1 MIVFNIKIDISPR
14 KENAMKYKSGERTK
28 QQIIDTAFR
37 LIAEKGY
44 DAMSIDDI
52 MSEIGKTK
60 GSFYTHFQ
68 SKEDLLYEVM
78 ETRLDREFGAIA
90 EETLKKLTDDR
101 CDVREIIRE
110 MLGRVYQGSSG
121 SDPAL
126 WAAATYQVFLMS
138 RKNPVVREWLL
149 EQYRAWEE
157 FMSTVIR
164 RGQELGQIRSDVDAR
179 VIGNLIIGVFQG
191 YEIRSTVDPELDVF
205 EQRHLYEAFFIKEQE
220 TP

>member
-1 MIVFNIKIDISPR
+1 M
-14 KENAMKYKSGERTK
+14 MKYQSGERTK

-78 ETRLDREFGAIA
+78 RTRLDRKFEAIA
-90 EETLKKLTDDR
+90 EETLTKLEEEQ
-101 CDVREIIRE
+101 CDVREIIRQ
-110 MLGRVYQGSSG
+110 MLEQVYQGSIG

-126 WAAATYQVFLMS
+126 WASTFYQVYLMH
-138 RKNPVVREWLL
+138 RKNPVIQKWLQ

-157 FMSTVIR
+157 FMSTLIR
-164 RGQELGQIRSDVDAR
+164 RGQELGQIRSDIDAR
-179 VIGNLIIGVFQG
+179 IIGNLIVGAFQG

-205 EQRHLYEAFFIKEQE
+205 EQQHLYEAFFIKESE

>member
-1 MIVFNIKIDISPR
+1 
-14 KENAMKYKSGERTK
+14 MKYKSGERTK

-78 ETRLDREFGAIA
+78 RTRLDRKFGEIA
-90 EETLKKLTDDR
+90 EVTLKKLADDR

-110 MLGRVYQGSSG
+110 MLGKVYQGSAG
-121 SDPAL
+121 SDPVLWSAAL
-126 WAAATYQVFLMS
+126 YQVFLMHH
-138 RKNPVVREWLL
+138 KNPVVREWIQ

-157 FMSTVIR
+157 FMSTLIR
-164 RGQELGQIRSDVDAR
+164 RGQELGQIRRDIEAR
-179 VIGNLIIGVFQG
+179 VIGNLIIGAFQG
-191 YEIRSTVDPELDVF
+191 YEIRSTVDTELDVF
-205 EQRHLYEAFFIKEQE
+205 EQRHLYEVFFTKEPE

>member
-1 MIVFNIKIDISPR
+1 
-14 KENAMKYKSGERTK
+14 MKYKSGERTK

-78 ETRLDREFGAIA
+78 RTRLDRKFGEIA
-90 EETLKKLTDDR
+90 EVTLKKLADDR

-110 MLGRVYQGSSG
+110 MLGKVYQGSAG
-121 SDPAL
+121 SDPVLWSSAL
-126 WAAATYQVFLMS
+126 YQVFLMH
-138 RKNPVVREWLL
+138 RKNPVVREWIQ

-164 RGQELGQIRSDVDAR
+164 RGQELGQIRPDIEAR
-179 VIGNLIIGVFQG
+179 VIGNLIIGAFQG
-191 YEIRSTVDPELDVF
+191 YEIRSTVDTELDVF
-205 EQRHLYEAFFIKEQE
+205 EQRHLYEVFFTQEPE

>member
-1 MIVFNIKIDISPR
+1 MVGSLG
-14 KENAMKYKSGERTK
+14 KENNMKYKTGELTK

-60 GSFYTHFQ
+60 GAFYTHFQ

-78 ETRLDREFGAIA
+78 RTRLDRKFGEIA
-90 EETLKKLTDDR
+90 QETLKKMKEEP
-101 CDVREIIRE
+101 CDVREILLQ
-110 MLGRVYQGSSG
+110 MLEQVYQGSAG
-121 SDPAL
+121 SDPVLWSSAL
-126 WAAATYQVFLMS
+126 YQVFLMHQ
-138 RKNPVVREWLL
+138 KNPVVREWIQ

-157 FMSTVIR
+157 FMATVIQ
-164 RGQELGQIRSDVDAR
+164 RGQELGQIRSDIEAR
-179 VIGNLIIGVFQG
+179 VIGNLIIGAFQG
-191 YEIRSTVDPELDVF
+191 YEIRSTVDTELDVF
-205 EQRHLYEAFFIKEQE
+205 EQRHLIEAFFIKEPE